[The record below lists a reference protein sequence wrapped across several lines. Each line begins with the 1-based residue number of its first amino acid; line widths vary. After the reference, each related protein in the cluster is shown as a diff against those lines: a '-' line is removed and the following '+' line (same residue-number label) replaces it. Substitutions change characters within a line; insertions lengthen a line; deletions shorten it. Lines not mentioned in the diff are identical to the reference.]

1 MIRNLLV
8 FSSILLFVG
17 CAAQRSVIRDA
28 AVYQAE
34 LNQYDKWATVQAHH
48 LRNFIGEHCECG
60 PGPEGGPFVTS
71 ECEEAADFVL
81 TVEARAEWHK
91 GMSLWNAGLLQEEPS
106 ATPPVIAPLS
116 CPLPP
121 VVEETQP

>member
-1 MIRNLLV
+1 MTRSLIV
-8 FSSILLFVG
+8 FSSILLFAG
-17 CAAQRSVIRDA
+17 CAQRTVIRDA

-34 LNQYDKWATVQAHH
+34 LNQYDRWATQQAVH
-48 LRNFIGEHCECG
+48 LRSFIGEHCECG
-60 PGPEGGPFVTS
+60 SGPEGEPFVTS

-91 GMSLWNAGLLQEEPS
+91 SMSLWNAGLLQEEPPAS
-106 ATPPVIAPLS
+106 PPSIAPLS

-121 VVEETQP
+121 TAEGVQP